1 MHATLDLTVDPT
13 GAGFDPAR
21 LDRID
26 DHLRTRYV
34 DAGKI
39 AGCQVVVAR
48 GDTVAHAATIGLADR
63 ERGVPVRPDTIWRIF
78 SMTKPVDRRGPPHP
92 LRAGEGGAEGPGRAV
107 PARVPRRQ
115 RARARSPTADVRLV
129 DPARPM
135 TVRDLLMHTSGIGYG
150 PKGARMDL
158 ATLGDRP
165 PSARMS
171 GGGDLQV
178 LVERLG
184 PEPLRFHPGAHWLYS
199 WSTDVAARVVEVVSG
214 RRFDEYLQA
223 TIFDPLGMAD
233 TGFSVPDAAIDRF
246 AALYR
251 RDGAKRLVLSDDPL
265 TSAYRTHPEF
275 LSGGGGLVSTA
286 ADYLRFCR
294 MLAGGGAV
302 DGVRVLAPRTVELMR
317 ANHLP
322 GGGDLRAFALPGGYG
337 EVGFDG
343 MGFGLTVAVSSG
355 PAAHAGRGFGRHVP
369 VGRPGL
375 DDLLDR
381 PHRRRRGRVHD
392 PAPAIG
398 HVRLPGPA
406 HGPRVRRARRVRPG
420 GPRRGRSPLLVGI
433 ADEVAGPAAVLTRD
447 VARVQQAADLERE
460 APAPDA
466 AVEPVLEALD
476 QLDLRV
482 EPGTPGLRDAAT
494 SPPGS
499 GCGRRAAR
507 RVPRGS
513 PRG

>member
-1 MHATLDLTVDPT
+1 VHATLDLTVDPT

-26 DHLRTRYV
+26 EHLRTRYV

-48 GDTVAHAATIGLADR
+48 GGTVAHAATIGLADR
-63 ERGVPVRPDTIWRIF
+63 ERGVPVRPDTIWRIY
-78 SMTKPVDRRGPPHP
+78 SMTKPVTGVALLTLYEQGKVALKDPVERYLPEFRGVRVRERGPD
-92 LRAGEGGAEGPGRAV
+92 G
-107 PARVPRRQ
+107 
-115 RARARSPTADVRLV
+115 DVRLV

-251 RDGAKRLVLSDDPL
+251 RDGTKRLVLSDDPL

-302 DGVRVLAPRTVELMR
+302 GGVRVLAPRTVDLMR

-355 PAAHAGRGFGRHVP
+355 PAG
-369 VGRPGL
+369 
-375 DDLLDR
+375 
-381 PHRRRRGRVHD
+381 
-392 PAPAIG
+392 
-398 HVRLPGPA
+398 
-406 HGPRVRRARRVRPG
+406 
-420 GPRRGRSPLLVGI
+420 
-433 ADEVAGPAAVLTRD
+433 T
-447 VARVQQAADLERE
+447 QAAGSAGTFLWGGLASTIFWIDPTDDVVVVFMTQLQPSGTFDFRGQ
-460 APAPDA
+460 
-466 AVEPVLEALD
+466 LTALVYGALVD
-476 QLDLRV
+476 
-482 EPGTPGLRDAAT
+482 
-494 SPPGS
+494 
-499 GCGRRAAR
+499 
-507 RVPRGS
+507 
-513 PRG
+513 

>member
-1 MHATLDLTVDPT
+1 MHATLDLTVDPA

-21 LDRID
+21 LARID

-34 DAGKI
+34 DPGKI
-39 AGCQVVVAR
+39 AGCQVLVSR
-48 GDTVAHAATIGLADR
+48 GGTLAHASTIGLADR
-63 ERGVPVRPDTIWRIF
+63 EREIPVRPDTIWRIF
-78 SMTKPVDRRGPPHP
+78 SMTKPVTGVALLTLYEQGKVALKDPVERYLPEFRGAKV
-92 LRAGEGGAEGPGRAV
+92 RERDADGE
-107 PARVPRRQ
+107 
-115 RARARSPTADVRLV
+115 VRLV
-129 DPARPM
+129 DPVRPM

-150 PKGARMDL
+150 PPEARMDL

-178 LVERLG
+178 LAERLG

-214 RRFDEYLQA
+214 SRFDEYLQA

-233 TGFSVPDAAIDRF
+233 TGFSVPDASIDRF

-251 RDGAKRLVLSDDPL
+251 RDRAKRLVLSDDPL
-265 TSAYRTHPEF
+265 TSAFRTHPEF
-275 LSGGGGLVSTA
+275 LSGGGGLASTA

-317 ANHLP
+317 TNHLP
-322 GGGDLRAFALPGGYG
+322 GGGDLRGVALPGGYG

-355 PAAHAGRGFGRHVP
+355 PAGDAVRGLGRDVH
-369 VGRPGL
+369 VGRAGV

-381 PHRRRRGRVHD
+381 S
-392 PAPAIG
+392 
-398 HVRLPGPA
+398 
-406 HGPRVRRARRVRPG
+406 RP
-420 GPRRGRSPLLVGI
+420 
-433 ADEVAGPAAVLTRD
+433 T
-447 VARVQQAADLERE
+447 
-460 APAPDA
+460 
-466 AVEPVLEALD
+466 
-476 QLDLRV
+476 
-482 EPGTPGLRDAAT
+482 T
-494 SPPGS
+494 SS
-499 GCGRRAAR
+499 SC
-507 RVPRGS
+507 S
-513 PRG
+513 

>member
-1 MHATLDLTVDPT
+1 VHATLDLTVDPT

-21 LDRID
+21 LARID
-26 DHLRTRYV
+26 EHLRSRYV
-34 DAGKI
+34 HPGKI

-48 GDTVAHAATIGLADR
+48 GGRLAHAAAIGLADR
-63 ERGVPVRPDTIWRIF
+63 DRGVPVRPDTIWRIY
-78 SMTKPVDRRGPPHP
+78 SMTKPVTGVALLSLYEQGKVALKDPVERYLP
-92 LRAGEGGAEGPGRAV
+92 EFGGA
-107 PARVPRRQ
+107 RVRERDP
-115 RARARSPTADVRLV
+115 DGEVRLV
-129 DPARPM
+129 DPERPM

-184 PEPLRFHPGAHWLYS
+184 PEPLRFHPGRHWLYS

-223 TIFDPLGMAD
+223 TIFEPLGMVD
-233 TGFSVPDAAIDRF
+233 TGFSVPDASIDRF

-251 RDGAKRLVLSDDPL
+251 RDAAKRLVVGDDPL

-294 MLAGGGAV
+294 MLAGGGVV
-302 DGVRVLAPRTVELMR
+302 DGVRLLAPRTVELMR
-317 ANHLP
+317 SNHLP

-355 PAAHAGRGFGRHVP
+355 PARTQ
-369 VGRPGL
+369 
-375 DDLLDR
+375 
-381 PHRRRRGRVHD
+381 
-392 PAPAIG
+392 
-398 HVRLPGPA
+398 
-406 HGPRVRRARRVRPG
+406 
-420 GPRRGRSPLLVGI
+420 
-433 ADEVAGPAAVLTRD
+433 VAGSAGTFLWGGLASTLFWIDPTDDVVVVFMTQLVPSGTFDFRGQLTAL
-447 VARVQQAADLERE
+447 VYGAL
-460 APAPDA
+460 
-466 AVEPVLEALD
+466 VE
-476 QLDLRV
+476 
-482 EPGTPGLRDAAT
+482 
-494 SPPGS
+494 
-499 GCGRRAAR
+499 
-507 RVPRGS
+507 
-513 PRG
+513 